1 MKATGAMSVGL
12 HLYTS
17 SDEHLENWTRY
28 QPAAPSP
35 NGDDCVICPHIVPNS
50 TNAGNIGDTYV
61 FAEPPWDKPVS
72 AGKKRMFYVLSGSNV
87 CDNGGNWCG
96 YAKGTPQSLLFS
108 SADLV
113 NWSFKSVFWRGP
125 FTGPRGNTLN
135 SHGSLYTP
143 DTFTLPDGRQVLIY
157 LMSGTLWQ
165 IGRFDAENGTFTAEE
180 SGGGKV
186 SAGAEE
192 GIGSCGQSLT
202 DAKQRRVQF
211 GWQHISLPGTSGAQ
225 SLPRVITAAPEAEGG
240 GLRFSPLPEL
250 ETLHNAST
258 HQAKS
263 FTVAVGQSVQQAG
276 IDAETG
282 LHHHIKL
289 NLTVNAKVTSTF
301 SVCVQCD
308 GSHPGV
314 VVSFASHGKSSLVA
328 SVGGSSQ
335 AVKLPAGS
343 DTVTVGVDIFTDG
356 CIVELFALDGAVALS
371 HTTGS
376 SVAASGIAY
385 KASGAA
391 AQVELELWGME
402 PSVF

>member
-1 MKATGAMSVGL
+1 
-12 HLYTS
+12 
-17 SDEHLENWTRY
+17 
-28 QPAAPSP
+28 
-35 NGDDCVICPHIVPNS
+35 VICPHIVPNS
-50 TNAGNIGDTYV
+50 TNAGNIGDSYV
-61 FAEPPWDKPVS
+61 FAEPPWDKPVPT
-72 AGKKRMFYVLSGSNV
+72 GEKRTFFVLSGSNV
-87 CDNGGNWCG
+87 CGPNDGHWCG

-108 SADLV
+108 SEDLV
-113 NWSFKSVFWRGP
+113 NWSFKNVFWRGP
-125 FTGPRGNTLN
+125 FTGPRGNTLS

-165 IGRFDAENGTFTAEE
+165 IGSFDAENGTFTAEQR
-180 SGGGKV
+180 GVGKV

-202 DAKQRRVQF
+202 DAKGRRVQF
-211 GWQHISLPGTSGAQ
+211 GWQHISLQGTSGAQ

-250 ETLHNAST
+250 ETLHNASA
-258 HQAKS
+258 HLARS
-263 FTVAVGQSVQQAG
+263 LTVDAGQSVQQAG
-276 IDAETG
+276 IDQATG

-289 NLTVNAKVTSTF
+289 NLTVNAKVASSF

-308 GSHPGV
+308 STHPGV
-314 VVSFASHGKSSLVA
+314 AVSFVSHQGTVRGRPALVV

-335 AVKLPAGS
+335 TVELPIES
-343 DTVTVGVDIFTDG
+343 NTVVVGADIFSDG
-356 CIVELFALDGAVALS
+356 QIVELFALDGQVALS
-371 HTTGS
+371 HIAH
-376 SVAASGIAY
+376 VDASGIAY

-391 AQVELELWGME
+391 ARVELELWGME